1 MQQRIKEGKSIKV
14 ESMLALNNITKKFTG
29 TLALSEVDFDLY
41 PGEIHALVGE
51 NGAGKSTLIKIIT
64 GIYQADVGEILLS
77 GNRVVFPDARASY
90 DHGIAA
96 IYQEASLF
104 EDLSIAENI
113 YIGHQEIRPI
123 TRNIKWGAL
132 YTKAQEFIK
141 SLEVNLDPRALVKSL
156 SIAEK
161 QLVEII
167 KALSADAKI
176 LIMDEPT
183 SSLTKEEIDYL
194 FRIARKLRSEGTG
207 IIFISHRLEE
217 VFEIADRVTVI
228 RDGKKVGTVEKQDLN
243 VDELVRMMV
252 GRNLKTLYPKT
263 EATIG
268 ESVLRV
274 EKLSRAGE
282 FNNVTFELR
291 RGEIL
296 GLAGLVGAGRTEVA
310 RTIYGVEK
318 PEEGSIFLE
327 GKPVTVDT
335 PRRALDLGIAY
346 LSESRG
352 EYGLVLPMTI
362 THNIT
367 VPILKRFSRFG
378 WIDRGEERTAAKK
391 FYDLLDIRASGLD
404 QKVESLSGGNQ
415 QKVSIAKWL
424 AANAKILI
432 LDEPTKGID
441 VGTKAAVHKLMSDL
455 ANEGRAILMISSEIP
470 EIIGMSDRIL
480 VMNEGVIVSE
490 ITRDEA
496 TQEKIL
502 TAALG
507 EKGKPSYSK
516 E

>member
-1 MQQRIKEGKSIKV
+1 VGTILDLK
-14 ESMLALNNITKKFTG
+14 NITKKFTG
-29 TLALSEVDFDLY
+29 TLALSEVDFDLS
-41 PGEIHALVGE
+41 PGEVHALVGE

-64 GIYQADVGEILLS
+64 GIYQPDGGDIVINGEK
-77 GNRVVFPDARASY
+77 VVFPDARASY

-113 YIGHQEIRPI
+113 YMGHQEIRPF
-123 TRNIKWGAL
+123 TRNIKWKAL
-132 YTKAQEFIK
+132 YSKADEFIK
-141 SLEVNLDPRALVKSL
+141 SLEVNLNSHALVRSL

-183 SSLTKEEIDYL
+183 ASLTKEEIDYL
-194 FRIARKLRSEGTG
+194 FRITRKLRNEGTA

-228 RDGKKVGTVEKQDLN
+228 RDGKKVGTLAREDLN

-252 GRNLKTLYPKT
+252 GRNLQTLYPKT
-263 EATIG
+263 
-268 ESVLRV
+268 
-274 EKLSRAGE
+274 KAGE
-282 FNNVTFELR
+282 FHNVTFELK

-310 RTIYGVEK
+310 RTIFGVEK
-318 PEEGSIFLE
+318 SEGGKIFLE
-327 GKPVTVDT
+327 GKEIKIGN
-335 PRRALDLGIAY
+335 PRDALEMGIAY
-346 LSESRG
+346 LSESRQ
-352 EYGLVLPMTI
+352 EYGLILQMTI
-362 THNIT
+362 TQNIT
-367 VPILKRFSRFG
+367 VPILQRFSRFG
-378 WIDRGEERTAAKK
+378 FIKKGNEREMARK
-391 FYDLLDIRASGLD
+391 FFDLLDIRASGLD
-404 QKVESLSGGNQ
+404 QRVGSLSGGNQ

-455 ANEGRAILMISSEIP
+455 ANEGKAILMISSEIP

-480 VMNEGVIVSE
+480 VMNEGVLVAE
-490 ITRDEA
+490 IARAEA

-507 EKGKPSYSK
+507 EKGK
-516 E
+516 

>member
-1 MQQRIKEGKSIKV
+1 LLHSLRKNQGGKKADKV
-14 ESMLALNNITKKFTG
+14 QNILTLKNITKKFTG
-29 TLALSEVDFDLY
+29 TLALSGVDFDLY

-64 GIYQADVGEILLS
+64 GIHKPDSGVMELS
-77 GNRVVFPDARASY
+77 GEAVSFSDARASY

-104 EDLSIAENI
+104 QDLSIAENI
-113 YIGHQEIRPI
+113 YMGHQEIRPF
-123 TRNIKWGAL
+123 TRNIKWGL
-132 YTKAQEFIK
+132 MYKKASELIK
-141 SLEVNLDPRALVKSL
+141 SLDVKLDPRALVRSL

-161 QLVEII
+161 QLVEIV
-167 KALSADAKI
+167 KALSTDARI

-183 SSLTKEEIDYL
+183 AALTKEEIDYL
-194 FRIARKLRSEGTG
+194 FNIARRLRKEGTA
-207 IIFISHRLEE
+207 IIFITHRLEE

-228 RDGKKVGTVEKQDLN
+228 RDGKKVGTVDREHLE

-252 GRNLKTLYPKT
+252 GRNLKTLYPKE
-263 EATIG
+263 EAEIG
-268 ESVLRV
+268 EPVLRV
-274 EKLSRAGE
+274 EGLSRAGE
-282 FNNVTFELR
+282 FNNVSFELK

-296 GLAGLVGAGRTEVA
+296 GMAGLVGAGRTEVA
-310 RTIYGVEK
+310 RAIFGVEK
-318 PEEGSIFLE
+318 TEGGKIFLD
-327 GKPVTVDT
+327 GKQVKIEN
-335 PRRALDLGIAY
+335 PRQAMELGIAY

-352 EYGLVLPMTI
+352 EFGLVLQMDI
-362 THNIT
+362 TQNIT
-367 VPILKRFSRFG
+367 IPILKTFTRFG
-378 WIDRGEERTAAKK
+378 WINREDERKEAMKY
-391 FYDLLDIRASGLD
+391 FRLLDIRASGVE

-441 VGTKAAVHKLMSDL
+441 VATKAAVHKLMSDL
-455 ANEGRAILMISSEIP
+455 ASEGKAILMISSEIP

-480 VMNEGVIVSE
+480 VMNEGVLVSE
-490 ITRDEA
+490 ITRADA

-507 EKGKPSYSK
+507 EKSS
-516 E
+516 

>member
-1 MQQRIKEGKSIKV
+1 V
-14 ESMLALNNITKKFTG
+14 ESILTLKNITKKFTG
-29 TLALSEVDFDLY
+29 TLALSEVDFDLFL
-41 PGEIHALVGE
+41 GEIHALVGE

-64 GIYQADVGEILLS
+64 GIHQPDTGEIVLKS
-77 GNRVVFPDARASY
+77 ETVSFHDARASY

-113 YIGHQEIRPI
+113 YMGHQEVRPF
-123 TRNIKWGAL
+123 TRSIKWGAM
-132 YTKAQEFIK
+132 YNKAHDLIK

-183 SSLTKEEIDYL
+183 ASLTREEIDYL
-194 FRIARKLRSEGTG
+194 FKIARKLRSEGTG

-228 RDGKKVGTVEKQDLN
+228 RDGKIVGTIDKDHLN
-243 VDELVRMMV
+243 VDELVKMMV
-252 GRNLKTLYPKT
+252 GRSLQTLYSK
-263 EATIG
+263 EDVQIG
-268 ESVLRV
+268 GPILKVDG
-274 EKLSRAGE
+274 LSRAGE
-282 FNNVTFELR
+282 FNKVSFELK

-296 GLAGLVGAGRTEVA
+296 GFAGLVGAGRTEVA
-310 RTIYGVEK
+310 RTIFGVEK
-318 PEEGSIFLE
+318 PEGGKIYIEGREVKIENPRQALE
-327 GKPVTVDT
+327 
-335 PRRALDLGIAY
+335 LGIAY

-352 EYGLVLPMTI
+352 EFGLVLPLDI
-362 THNIT
+362 TQNIT
-367 VPILKRFSRFG
+367 APILKRFARFG
-378 WIDRGEERTAAKK
+378 WINRQKERETAQK
-391 FYDLLDIRASGLD
+391 FYDLLDIRASGLE

-424 AANAKILI
+424 AANANILI

-441 VGTKAAVHKLMSDL
+441 VATKAAVHRLMSEI
-455 ANEGRAILMISSEIP
+455 AKTGKAILMISSEIP

-480 VMNEGVIVSE
+480 VMHEGVLVRE
-490 ITRDEA
+490 ITRSEA
-496 TQEKIL
+496 TQEKVL
-502 TAALG
+502 AAALG
-507 EKGKPSYSK
+507 EA
-516 E
+516 

>member
-1 MQQRIKEGKSIKV
+1 V
-14 ESMLALNNITKKFTG
+14 ESILTLKNITKKFTG
-29 TLALSEVDFDLY
+29 TLALSEVDFDLFL
-41 PGEIHALVGE
+41 GEIHALVGE

-64 GIYQADVGEILLS
+64 GIHQPDTGEIVLKS
-77 GNRVVFPDARASY
+77 ETVSFHDARASY

-113 YIGHQEIRPI
+113 YMGHQEVRPF
-123 TRNIKWGAL
+123 TRSIKWGAM
-132 YTKAQEFIK
+132 YNKAHDLIK

-183 SSLTKEEIDYL
+183 ASLTREEIDYL
-194 FRIARKLRSEGTG
+194 FKIARKLRSEGTG

-228 RDGKKVGTVEKQDLN
+228 RDGKIVGTIDKDHLN
-243 VDELVRMMV
+243 VDELVKMMV
-252 GRNLKTLYPKT
+252 GRSLQTLYSK
-263 EATIG
+263 EDVQIG
-268 ESVLRV
+268 GPVLKV
-274 EKLSRAGE
+274 DCLSRAGE
-282 FNNVTFELR
+282 FNKVSFELK

-296 GLAGLVGAGRTEVA
+296 GFAGLVGAGRTEVA
-310 RTIYGVEK
+310 RTIFGVEK
-318 PEEGSIFLE
+318 PEGGKIYIEGREVKIENPRQALE
-327 GKPVTVDT
+327 
-335 PRRALDLGIAY
+335 LGIAY

-352 EYGLVLPMTI
+352 EFGLVLPLDI
-362 THNIT
+362 TQNIT
-367 VPILKRFSRFG
+367 APILKRFARFG
-378 WIDRGEERTAAKK
+378 WINRQKERETAQK
-391 FYDLLDIRASGLD
+391 FYDLLDIRASGLE

-424 AANAKILI
+424 AANANILI

-441 VGTKAAVHKLMSDL
+441 VATKAAVHRLMSEI
-455 ANEGRAILMISSEIP
+455 AKTGKAILMISSEIP

-480 VMNEGVIVSE
+480 VMHEGVLVRE
-490 ITRDEA
+490 ITRSEA
-496 TQEKIL
+496 TQEKVL
-502 TAALG
+502 AAALG
-507 EKGKPSYSK
+507 EA
-516 E
+516 

>member
-1 MQQRIKEGKSIKV
+1 MESILK
-14 ESMLALNNITKKFTG
+14 LKNITKQFTG

-64 GIYQADVGEILLS
+64 GIHQPDAGEIVLN
-77 GNRVVFPDARASY
+77 GETAVFHDARASY

-104 EDLSIAENI
+104 QDLSIAENI
-113 YIGHQEIRPI
+113 YIGHQEIRPV
-123 TRNIKWGAL
+123 TRGIKWGAM
-132 YTKAQEFIK
+132 YNKAHDLIK
-141 SLEVNLDPRALVKSL
+141 SLEVHLDPRALVKSL

-183 SSLTKEEIDYL
+183 ASLTREEIDYL
-194 FRIARKLRSEGTG
+194 FRIARKLRDEGTG

-228 RDGKKVGTVEKQDLN
+228 RDGKLVGTIDRDKLK

-252 GRNLKTLYPKT
+252 GRNLQTLYSREDVQIT
-263 EATIG
+263 EP
-268 ESVLRV
+268 VLKV
-274 EKLSRAGE
+274 ERLSRAGE
-282 FNNVTFELR
+282 FNKVSFELK

-296 GLAGLVGAGRTEVA
+296 GFAGLVGSGRTEVA
-310 RTIYGVEK
+310 RAIFGVK
-318 PEEGSIFLE
+318 KLE
-327 GKPVTVDT
+327 GGKIYIEGREVKIKNPGQ
-335 PRRALDLGIAY
+335 ALKLGIAY

-352 EYGLVLPMTI
+352 EFGLVLPLDI
-362 THNIT
+362 TQNIT
-367 VPILKRFSRFG
+367 APILKRFARFG
-378 WIDRGEERTAAKK
+378 WLNRQKERETAQK

-441 VGTKAAVHKLMSDL
+441 VGTKAAVHKLMGEL
-455 ANEGRAILMISSEIP
+455 AKTGKAILMISSEIP
-470 EIIGMSDRIL
+470 EVIGMSDRMLI
-480 VMNEGVIVSE
+480 MHEGVLIRE
-490 ITRDEA
+490 IKRSEA
-496 TQEKIL
+496 TQERVL
-502 TAALG
+502 AAALG
-507 EKGKPSYSK
+507 EA
-516 E
+516 

>member
-1 MQQRIKEGKSIKV
+1 MEKLLELK
-14 ESMLALNNITKKFTG
+14 NITKTFTG
-29 TLALSEVDFDLY
+29 TQALSGVDFDLY

-64 GIYQADVGEILLS
+64 GIHQPDSGEIILD
-77 GNRVVFPDARASY
+77 GKKVVFHDARASY

-113 YIGHQEIRPI
+113 YMGHQEVRPI
-123 TRNIKWGAL
+123 TRNIKWSAL
-132 YTKAQEFIK
+132 YAKADEFIR
-141 SLEVNLDPRALVKSL
+141 SLDVDLDPRAPVRSL
-156 SIAEK
+156 SIAKK

-167 KALSADAKI
+167 KALSANAKI

-183 SSLTKEEIDYL
+183 ASLTREEIDYL
-194 FRIARKLRSEGTG
+194 FRITKKLRSEGTG

-228 RDGKKVGTVEKQDLN
+228 RDGKIVGTMEKENLN

-252 GRNLKTLYPKT
+252 GRNLGTMYPKV
-263 EATIG
+263 AAQIG
-268 ESVLRV
+268 DTVLRV
-274 EKLSRAGE
+274 EGLSRAGE
-282 FNNVTFELR
+282 FHNVTFDLK

-310 RTIYGVEK
+310 RTIFGIEK
-318 PEEGSIFLE
+318 PEGGKIFVEGEEVKIDNPRTALE
-327 GKPVTVDT
+327 K
-335 PRRALDLGIAY
+335 GIAY
-346 LSESRG
+346 LSESRQEFG
-352 EYGLVLPMTI
+352 VVLQMTI
-362 THNIT
+362 TQNIT
-367 VPILKRFSRFG
+367 LPILKKFSKFG
-378 WIDRGEERTAAKK
+378 WIKRSKEKETAKK
-391 FYDLLDIRASGLD
+391 FYKLLDIRASGLD
-404 QKVESLSGGNQ
+404 QKVGSLSGGNQ

-455 ANEGRAILMISSEIP
+455 ANEGKAILMISSEIP

-480 VMNEGVIVSE
+480 IMHEGILVSE
-490 ITRDEA
+490 ISRAEA

-502 TAALG
+502 AAALG
-507 EKGKPSYSK
+507 GKSK
-516 E
+516 

>member
-1 MQQRIKEGKSIKV
+1 VKEI
-14 ESMLALNNITKKFTG
+14 LALKRITKWFTG
-29 TLALSEVDFDLY
+29 TMALSEIDFNLY
-41 PGEIHALVGE
+41 PGEVHALVGE

-64 GIYQADVGEILLS
+64 GIYQPDNGDVILNS
-77 GNRVVFPDARASY
+77 EKVVFPDARASY

-113 YIGHQEIRPI
+113 YMGHQEIRPF
-123 TRNIKWGAL
+123 TRNIKWAAL
-132 YTKAQEFIK
+132 YAKADEFIR
-141 SLEVNLDPRALVKSL
+141 SLEVNLDSHALVKSL

-183 SSLTKEEIDYL
+183 ASLTKEEIDYL
-194 FRIARKLRSEGTG
+194 FRITRKLRDEGTG

-228 RDGKKVGTVEKQDLN
+228 RDGKMVGTVTKEQLDVN
-243 VDELVRMMV
+243 ELVRMMV
-252 GRNLKTLYPKT
+252 GRNLKTMYPKY
-263 EATIG
+263 AVTIG
-268 ESVLRV
+268 ERSLRV
-274 EKLSRAGE
+274 EGLSRAGE
-282 FNNVTFELR
+282 FHDITFDLR
-291 RGEIL
+291 RGEIV
-296 GLAGLVGAGRTEVA
+296 GLSGLVGAGRTEVA
-310 RTIYGVEK
+310 RSIFGVVK
-318 PEEGSIFLE
+318 PEGGRIFIEGQQVRIENPRQALE
-327 GKPVTVDT
+327 
-335 PRRALDLGIAY
+335 RGIAY
-346 LSESRG
+346 LSESRV
-352 EYGLVLPMTI
+352 EYGLILQMTI
-362 THNIT
+362 TQNIT

-378 WIDRGEERTAAKK
+378 WINRGNEEETAKK
-391 FYDLLDIRASGLD
+391 FFELLDIRASSLD
-404 QKVESLSGGNQ
+404 QKVGSLSGGNQ

-424 AANAKILI
+424 ALNAKILI

-455 ANEGRAILMISSEIP
+455 ANDGKAILMISSEIP

-480 VMNEGVIVSE
+480 VMHEGILVSE
-490 ITRDEA
+490 LSRSEA

-507 EKGKPSYSK
+507 
-516 E
+516 

>member
-1 MQQRIKEGKSIKV
+1 MESILK
-14 ESMLALNNITKKFTG
+14 LKNITKKFTG

-41 PGEIHALVGE
+41 TGEIHALVGE

-64 GIYQADVGEILLS
+64 GIHQQDAGEIVLN
-77 GNRVVFPDARASY
+77 GKAAAFPDARASY

-104 EDLSIAENI
+104 QDLSIAENI
-113 YIGHQEIRPI
+113 YIGHQEVRPF
-123 TRNIKWGAL
+123 TRSIKWGEM
-132 YTKAQEFIK
+132 YKKAHNLIK
-141 SLEVNLDPRALVKSL
+141 SLEVHLDPRALVKSL

-183 SSLTKEEIDYL
+183 ASLTREEIDYL
-194 FRIARKLRSEGTG
+194 FRIARKLRNEGTG

-228 RDGKKVGTVEKQDLN
+228 RDGKLVGTIDRDNLN
-243 VDELVRMMV
+243 VDELVKMMV
-252 GRNLKTLYPKT
+252 GRNLQTLYPK
-263 EATIG
+263 EDVQIG
-268 ESVLRV
+268 EPVLKV
-274 EKLSRAGE
+274 ERLSRAGE
-282 FNNVTFELR
+282 FNNVTFELK

-296 GLAGLVGAGRTEVA
+296 GFAGLVGAGRTEVA
-310 RTIYGVEK
+310 SAIFGVEK
-318 PEEGSIFLE
+318 PEGGKIYIEGREVKIENPGQALE
-327 GKPVTVDT
+327 
-335 PRRALDLGIAY
+335 LGIAY

-352 EYGLVLPMTI
+352 EFGLVLPLDI
-362 THNIT
+362 TQNIT
-367 VPILKRFSRFG
+367 IPILNRFARFG
-378 WIDRGEERTAAKK
+378 WINRLKERETAQK

-441 VGTKAAVHKLMSDL
+441 VGTKAAVHKLMGEI
-455 ANEGRAILMISSEIP
+455 AKTGKAIVMISSEIP

-480 VMNEGVIVSE
+480 VMHEGVLVRE
-490 ITRDEA
+490 IKRSEA
-496 TQEKIL
+496 TQERVL
-502 TAALG
+502 AAALG
-507 EKGKPSYSK
+507 EA
-516 E
+516 

>member
-1 MQQRIKEGKSIKV
+1 MESILK
-14 ESMLALNNITKKFTG
+14 LKNITKQFTG

-64 GIYQADVGEILLS
+64 GIHQPDAGEIVLN
-77 GNRVVFPDARASY
+77 GETAVFRDARASY

-104 EDLSIAENI
+104 QDLSIAENI
-113 YIGHQEIRPI
+113 YIGHQEIRPF
-123 TRNIKWGAL
+123 TRGIKWGAM
-132 YTKAQEFIK
+132 YNKAHDLIK
-141 SLEVNLDPRALVKSL
+141 SLEVHLDPRALVKSL

-183 SSLTKEEIDYL
+183 ASLTREEIDYL
-194 FRIARKLRSEGTG
+194 FRIARKLRDEGTG

-228 RDGKKVGTVEKQDLN
+228 RDGKLVGTIDRDKLK

-252 GRNLKTLYPKT
+252 GRNLQTLYSR
-263 EATIG
+263 EDVQIG
-268 ESVLRV
+268 EPVLKV
-274 EKLSRAGE
+274 ERLSRAGE
-282 FNNVTFELR
+282 FNKVSFELK

-296 GLAGLVGAGRTEVA
+296 GFAGLVGSGRTEVA
-310 RTIYGVEK
+310 RAIFGVK
-318 PEEGSIFLE
+318 KLE
-327 GKPVTVDT
+327 GGKIYIEGREVKIKNPGQ
-335 PRRALDLGIAY
+335 ALKLGIAY

-352 EYGLVLPMTI
+352 EFGLVLPLDI
-362 THNIT
+362 TQNIT
-367 VPILKRFSRFG
+367 APILKRFARFG
-378 WIDRGEERTAAKK
+378 WINRQKERETAQK

-441 VGTKAAVHKLMSDL
+441 VGTKAAVHKLMGEL
-455 ANEGRAILMISSEIP
+455 AKTGIAILMISSEIP
-470 EIIGMSDRIL
+470 EVIGMSDRMLI
-480 VMNEGVIVSE
+480 MHEGVLIRE
-490 ITRDEA
+490 IKRSEA
-496 TQEKIL
+496 TQERVL
-502 TAALG
+502 AAALG
-507 EKGKPSYSK
+507 EA
-516 E
+516 

>member
-1 MQQRIKEGKSIKV
+1 MRRADEV
-14 ESMLALNNITKKFTG
+14 ETILALKNITKKFTG
-29 TLALSEVDFDLY
+29 TLALSEVDFDLS
-41 PGEIHALVGE
+41 PGEVHALVGE

-64 GIYQADVGEILLS
+64 GIYQPDSGDMVINGEK
-77 GNRVVFPDARASY
+77 VVFPDARASY
-90 DHGIAA
+90 DHGIVA

-113 YIGHQEIRPI
+113 YMGHQEIRPF

-132 YTKAQEFIK
+132 YAKADEFIK
-141 SLEVNLDPRALVKSL
+141 SLEVNLDSHALVRSL

-167 KALSADAKI
+167 KALSANAKI

-183 SSLTKEEIDYL
+183 ASLTKEEIDYL
-194 FRIARKLRSEGTG
+194 FRITRKLRSEGTA

-228 RDGKKVGTVEKQDLN
+228 RDGKKVGTLAREDLN

-252 GRNLKTLYPKT
+252 GRNLKTLYPKI
-263 EATIG
+263 AASIG
-268 ESVLRV
+268 EPLLRV
-274 EKLSRAGE
+274 DRLSRAGE
-282 FNNVTFELR
+282 FHNVTFELK
-291 RGEIL
+291 RGEIV

-310 RTIYGVEK
+310 RTIFGVEK
-318 PEEGSIFLE
+318 PEGGKIFLE
-327 GKPVTVDT
+327 GKKVKIDN
-335 PRRALDLGIAY
+335 PRDALEMGIAY
-346 LSESRG
+346 LSESRQ
-352 EYGLVLPMTI
+352 EYGLILQMTI
-362 THNIT
+362 TQNIT

-378 WIDRGEERTAAKK
+378 FINRGNERETARNFFA
-391 FYDLLDIRASGLD
+391 LLDIRASGLD
-404 QKVESLSGGNQ
+404 QKVGSLSGGNQ

-455 ANEGRAILMISSEIP
+455 ANEGKAILMISSEIP

-480 VMNEGVIVSE
+480 VMNEGILVAE
-490 ITRDEA
+490 ITRAEA
-496 TQEKIL
+496 TQERIL

-507 EKGKPSYSK
+507 ENNK
-516 E
+516 